1 MKTDELIG
9 PTLSSSR
16 SDGGRTEPPP
26 PNDLEGGLDDRCR
39 DREKGGESPSSPSS
53 TDGTEFDVK
62 WDGTEDP
69 KNPRNMSN
77 TRKWICTC
85 VVSLGSLCV

>member
-1 MKTDELIG
+1 MKTNELIG
-9 PTLSSSR
+9 PTLSSSG

-26 PNDLEGGLDDRCR
+26 SNFLEG

-53 TDGTEFDVK
+53 IDGVEFDVK

-69 KNPRNMSN
+69 ENPRSMSN
-77 TRKWICTC
+77 ARKWICTC
-85 VVSLGSLCV
+85 VVSLGSVCV